1 MKGDKSNIQKSAKD
15 RSFHRI
21 MKALSPLPYLGK
33 ARDDYVT
40 TLNKWASGATSARRD
55 DEYWDLVRAA
65 SQRRNANSSTSSRLR
80 VYKLAS
86 AEQAFAR
93 SRSVAPS
100 VCTIYEDE
108 PYDFPPTLPTSISV
122 AASHYPRSCRSSMPH
137 NFHPKCKINCW
148 VRHRSGRASW
158 I

>member
-1 MKGDKSNIQKSAKD
+1 MKGDKSNVQNSAKD

-33 ARDDYVT
+33 ARDYYVRS
-40 TLNKWASGATSARRD
+40 LNKLAAGATYSRTD
-55 DEYWDLVRAA
+55 DEYGELLRAA
-65 SQRRNANSSTSSRLR
+65 SQRRNSNSSSSSSSRLGL
-80 VYKLAS
+80 YKLAS

-108 PYDFPPTLPTSISV
+108 PCDFPGTLPMSFSV
-122 AASHYPRSCRSSMPH
+122 AGSRYPRSSTPS
-137 NFHPKCKINCW
+137 NFHPK
-148 VRHRSGRASW
+148 
-158 I
+158 